1 MAPFL
6 ERLRPRGVRR
16 GRAPLDQGRRWRRA
30 GRGGPPPAAA
40 RLPGTRVGLRA
51 RRTQLWAASAHR
63 PAPRLLGR
71 LRRHGAG
78 LCPGRRALPP
88 GCSAQRP
95 GRLPGPP
102 PAPAD
107 PRHAL
112 PSPRRGRPHARCAA
126 LVGGCAQRCA
136 LRALARV
143 SPRRWDSARAVRLG
157 KHYLHRQALWSRKTA
172 VLMPQG
178 WEGRSR
184 SEVRQALRRAR
195 TTAAGGAVCAGSRPL
210 LVSAVPQA
218 LAAEG
223 RAGGGQRGRRP
234 PAGLQ
239 PRRAPHRPAGAGARG
254 RRPPPATRRAAAHPA
269 RPRRPPHMRQPH
281 QTAC

>member
-1 MAPFL
+1 MPRSGPDPGTPATAAVTAQAVGAVAPFL

-126 LVGGCAQRCA
+126 LVG
-136 LRALARV
+136 V
-143 SPRRWDSARAVRLG
+143 
-157 KHYLHRQALWSRKTA
+157 
-172 VLMPQG
+172 
-178 WEGRSR
+178 
-184 SEVRQALRRAR
+184 
-195 TTAAGGAVCAGSRPL
+195 
-210 LVSAVPQA
+210 
-218 LAAEG
+218 
-223 RAGGGQRGRRP
+223 
-234 PAGLQ
+234 
-239 PRRAPHRPAGAGARG
+239 RAPTAPGAWGGWHRAGAGRAAPATAPRSAPRGAGTAHGPSAWGSTTCTG
-254 RRPPPATRRAAAHPA
+254 RRCGRA
-269 RPRRPPHMRQPH
+269 RPPS
-281 QTAC
+281 